1 MQSPN
6 TIVSILSNKSSQ
18 NAEYQFKRLYR
29 ILYNKEFYYFA
40 YSEMAPKSGNMTAG
54 MDNKTLDGFKKETVV
69 ELIQKLKD
77 FSYQPKPV
85 RRVYIPKKNNSS
97 KKRPLGIPSI
107 EDKLVQY
114 IIKYILEAIYECK
127 FSEHSHGF
135 RCKRSCHTALR
146 DISKNYRG
154 TKWFIE
160 GDIKGFFDNINHQVL
175 INILRRNI
183 KDENF
188 IALINKFL
196 KAGYLENWQF
206 HKTYSGTP
214 QGGIISPILANIYLN
229 ELDKYMENLS
239 QEFARGKPQ
248 DRKISHEYQSLTY
261 QLAKIRRENKA
272 SWSIKTK
279 SEKKYALKEVQKLKV
294 ERSKY
299 PLYDPKDE
307 SYKKLAYIR
316 YADDFIIGIQGS
328 KADAIY
334 LKSKIKDFL
343 SECLK
348 LELSDEKTLITHSSD
363 KARFLGYDVSIRR
376 SIDMKR
382 DKNHVTKK
390 TLNYKVSLMIPT
402 EVWQQKLR
410 TLKVLKIKK
419 GANNEEIWSPIHRPE
434 LMCVDDLEI
443 ITKYNAEIRGLY
455 NYYKYADNS
464 TVLQKFRYIM
474 EYSMY
479 KTYAGKYKSSIGK
492 IKSEYR
498 INGKFAIKYETK
510 TGSKMCFFYNEGF
523 RKHNI
528 IKECAEDNEADLL
541 PDKQWIFGRNSLVNR
556 LLSDTCELCGKQTD
570 KIEMHH
576 IRKMKDLK
584 GKQQWEIVMIAKK
597 RKTLAV
603 CHDCHVKITNQQRT
617 GNQ

>member
-6 TIVSILSNKSSQ
+6 TIVSILSSKSSQ

-29 ILYNKEFYYFA
+29 ILYNEEFYYFA
-40 YSEMAPKSGNMTAG
+40 YSEMAPKPGNMTAG
-54 MDNKTLDGFKKETVV
+54 MDNKTLDGFKKETVIK
-69 ELIQKLKD
+69 LIQKLKN

-97 KKRPLGIPSI
+97 KTRPLGIPSI

-135 RCKRSCHTALR
+135 RHGKSCHTALR

-214 QGGIISPILANIYLN
+214 QGGIISPILANLYLN

-239 QEFARGKPQ
+239 QEFSCGKPC
-248 DRKISHEYQSLTY
+248 DRKISQDYQNLTH
-261 QLAKIRRENKA
+261 QIGKIRRKNKA
-272 SWSIKTK
+272 NWAIMTK
-279 SEKKYALKEVQKLKV
+279 SERKYALKEVQILKV

-307 SYKKLAYIR
+307 SYKKLAYVR

-328 KADAIY
+328 KADALY
-334 LKSKIKDFL
+334 LKSKIKNYL
-343 SECLK
+343 SECLR
-348 LELSDEKTLITHSSD
+348 LELSEEKTLITHSSD

-376 SIDMKR
+376 SVDMKR

-390 TLNYKVSLMIPT
+390 SLNYKVSLMVPT

-419 GANNEEIWSPIHRPE
+419 GVNNEEIWCPIHRPE

-464 TVLQKFRYIM
+464 TVLQKFSYIM

-479 KTYAGKYKSSIGK
+479 KTYAGKYKSSISK
-492 IKSEYR
+492 IKSRYCV
-498 INGKFAIKYETK
+498 NGKFAIKYETK
-510 TGSKMCFFYNEGF
+510 MGIKMCFFYNKGF

-528 IKECAEDNEADLL
+528 IKEVEEDNEADVL
-541 PDKQWIFGRNSLVNR
+541 PNSQWIFGRNSLVKR
-556 LLSDTCELCGKQTD
+556 LMSNTCELCGKQTD
-570 KIEMHH
+570 EIEMHH

-584 GKQQWEIVMIAKK
+584 GKQQWEVVMIAKK

-603 CHDCHVKITNQQRT
+603 CHDCHVKITNQQNV
-617 GNQ
+617 GN